1 MKKLAAIVAVMAL
14 CSTPVLAAQ
23 QGG

>member
-14 CSTPVLAAQ
+14 CSTPVLAA
-23 QGG
+23 

>member
-23 QGG
+23 